1 MNRNRLLG
9 LLSRYALG
17 RRPEVSLIGRFNI
30 RVEEVEIQFRSP
42 ARTML
47 YASYGARLI
56 AQKLILSTP
65 HHLQRL
71 HHRLLHPRGFINVDY

>member
-65 HHLQRL
+65 ITYK
-71 HHRLLHPRGFINVDY
+71 GFTIDSYTLEDL